1 MPLIITIVNQKGGV
15 GKSTLSMNL
24 YAHFRNEGQRA
35 VLVDFDPQGSN
46 TQLVKLKGSEFID
59 ILNIRDFPS
68 IEKLQEKFN
77 EYEVVVIDTPPYFF
91 DDLPKI
97 LGFSNIVLIPCKP
110 SIYDVLASH
119 QTLELIDSLI
129 NENKYSFIP
138 FIVMTQVITGTVI
151 NGEIREYL
159 SQYKPKILK
168 TEIFNRVAYAEA
180 LVFSGDVLSG
190 ENKKAKEEIKNLADE
205 ILSLFLN

>member
-1 MPLIITIVNQKGGV
+1 
-15 GKSTLSMNL
+15 
-24 YAHFRNEGQRA
+24 
-35 VLVDFDPQGSN
+35 
-46 TQLVKLKGSEFID
+46 
-59 ILNIRDFPS
+59 
-68 IEKLQEKFN
+68 
-77 EYEVVVIDTPPYFF
+77 
-91 DDLPKI
+91 
-97 LGFSNIVLIPCKP
+97 
-110 SIYDVLASH
+110 LASH